1 MPSQVLQSMS
11 SHYVFSLKAGDLFR
25 KRDQRS
31 RLFLGKLRS
40 TSSSEYILYD
50 NGMVRSTSDRDSEY
64 QTNVDDEDEE
74 DDERDNK
81 GDTKDEVSLFRKE
94 LAVIYFNTKKRP
106 APLGVRG
113 SEICIP
119 TRRHGG
125 ESTQDRKAEAKDSSS
140 SHAGQSLQNP
150 FQIIRNESKQNQL
163 YAKKCYIMH
172 ERTSRYGCLTS
183 SKFLSITSSLR
194 ADRERCITTLP
205 SVINHCLSFSLCH
218 RYDPLSSCL
227 VDFKGRANMAS
238 VKNFQLVESYVPD
251 SDAKKSQEIDSEREY
266 ILQVGK
272 VRHFVDLSLSFEASL
287 VCYVLKALF
296 LTN

>member
-1 MPSQVLQSMS
+1 MS

-50 NGMVRSTSDRDSEY
+50 NGMVRSTSDRDSEF

-81 GDTKDEVSLFRKE
+81 GDSKDEVSLFRKE

-125 ESTQDRKAEAKDSSS
+125 ESTHDRKAEAKDSSS

-172 ERTSRYGCLTS
+172 ERTSRYGRLTYL
-183 SKFLSITSSLR
+183 FSIIFPLH
-194 ADRERCITTLP
+194 ADHG
-205 SVINHCLSFSLCH
+205 VALCH
-218 RYDPLSSCL
+218 
-227 VDFKGRANMAS
+227 
-238 VKNFQLVESYVPD
+238 
-251 SDAKKSQEIDSEREY
+251 
-266 ILQVGK
+266 
-272 VRHFVDLSLSFEASL
+272 
-287 VCYVLKALF
+287 
-296 LTN
+296 